1 MTIEHIINNNFK
13 NLDWDSTS
21 EAYYTLDFT
30 PFMEVIYDSV
40 KEYAE
45 LMCEKQKELCADK
58 LISCIGKKITAEF
71 NTKNYSIN
79 SQYY

>member
-45 LMCEKQKELCADK
+45 KQKELCADNA
-58 LISCIGKKITAEF
+58 IAEY
-71 NTKNYSIN
+71 TSDIEVHVVKESILQCPN
-79 SQYY
+79 AINR